1 MPEVEDKKEVIVKPY
16 TPEVVAEHEAKVGG
30 KSNLR
35 EIIVT
40 DDEGIDFYYLVKRP
54 SRSVVQAITNSNTK
68 NDINGASKILLG
80 CVLEGDMQAI
90 ENNGAMYLA
99 LVENITSLISGVKS
113 EIKKL

>member
-1 MPEVEDKKEVIVKPY
+1 MPEVEDKKQVIVKPY
-16 TPEVVAEHEAKVGG
+16 TTEAVAEHEA
-30 KSNLR
+30 
-35 EIIVT
+35 IVT

-54 SRSVVQAITNSNTK
+54 NRSVIQAITSANGK

-80 CVLEGDMQAI
+80 CVLEGDLQAI

-99 LVENITSLISGVKS
+99 LVENITTLISGVKS

>member
-1 MPEVEDKKEVIVKPY
+1 MPEVENKKGVIVKPY

-40 DDEGIDFYYLVKRP
+40 DDEGLDFYYLVKRP
-54 SRSVVQAITNSNTK
+54 TRSVIQAITNANGK
-68 NDINGASKILLG
+68 NDINGASKIMLG
-80 CVLEGDMQAI
+80 CVLEGDLEAI
-90 ENNGAMYLA
+90 ENNGAIYLA
-99 LVENITSLISGVKS
+99 LVENITTLIGGVKS

>member
-1 MPEVEDKKEVIVKPY
+1 MSEKTETKEIIVKPY
-16 TPEVVAEHEAKVGG
+16 TAEAVAEHEGKVGG

-40 DDEGIDFYYLVKRP
+40 DDEGYDFYYLVKRP
-54 SRSVVQAITNSNTK
+54 TRSVIQAITASNGK

-80 CVLEGDMQAI
+80 CVLEGDMNAI

-99 LVENITSLISGVKS
+99 LVENITTLISGVKS

>member
-1 MPEVEDKKEVIVKPY
+1 MPEVENKKEVIVKPY
-16 TPEVVAEHEAKVGG
+16 TAEAVAEHEGKVGG

-40 DDEGIDFYYLVKRP
+40 DDEGVDFYYLVKRP
-54 SRSVVQAITNSNTK
+54 SRSVIQAITSANGK
-68 NDINGASKILLG
+68 NDMNGASKILLG
-80 CVLEGDMQAI
+80 CVLEGDMEAL

-99 LVENITSLISGVKS
+99 LVENITTLISGVKS